1 MLKEILEYKILSIDD
16 YHLYVY
22 EVVGILAILTIAYIV
37 DLIIKRGLNRSKN
50 LDAGTKYAM
59 RKVLRYLLMGITF
72 FFSTKT
78 LGIDISPLLV
88 GSSVVLVGIGLGL
101 QNLFL
106 DFISGVIVLF
116 ERSVR
121 VGDVL
126 DINGVMGK
134 VVKISMRTTKLLTTD
149 NKVIIFPN
157 SFLTKNNLTNY
168 TSSESDDGD
177 NSFSIEIGV
186 DYNSD
191 ISKVQKLLI
200 EAALEN
206 PNVDSTKQPIA
217 RLVNFSDYSLTMRLI
232 FFSDNVFGV
241 GKTQSDVRIAVLKKF
256 RENGVKIPFPITTID
271 YKPNGN

>member
-1 MLKEILEYKILSIDD
+1 MLKEILEYKILSIGD

-22 EVVGILAILTIAYIV
+22 EVVMISAILTIAYTV
-37 DLIIKRGLNRSKN
+37 DKIIKRALTRSQK
-50 LDAGTKYAM
+50 LDSGSKYALG
-59 RKVLRYLLMGITF
+59 KVSYYLLLGVTF
-72 FFSTKT
+72 FFSTKV

-168 TSSESDDGD
+168 TSSDGGD
-177 NSFSIEIGV
+177 NSFSIDVGV

-191 ISKVQKLLI
+191 INKIQQLLI

-232 FFSDNVFGV
+232 FFSDNIFGV
-241 GKTQSDVRIAVLKKF
+241 GQTQSDVRIAVLKKF

>member
-1 MLKEILEYKILSIDD
+1 MLKEILETKILSIGS
-16 YHLYVY
+16 YELHIY
-22 EVVGILAILTIAYIV
+22 EVVMITAILTISFIV
-37 DLIIKRGLNRSKN
+37 EKIIKRALGHSRN
-50 LDAGTKYAM
+50 LDKGTQYALG
-59 RKVLRYLLMGITF
+59 KVFHYLLLGITF
-72 FFSTKT
+72 FLSTRI

-106 DFISGVIVLF
+106 DFISGIIILF

-121 VGDVL
+121 VGDIL

-168 TSSESDDGD
+168 TSADGGD
-177 NSFSIEIGV
+177 NSFYIEVGV
-186 DYNSD
+186 HYNTD
-191 ISKVQKLLI
+191 ISKVQQLLI
-200 EAALEN
+200 ESALQN
-206 PNVDSTKQPIA
+206 PNVDKTKQPIA

-241 GKTQSDVRIAVLKKF
+241 GQTQSEVRIEVLKKF
-256 RENGVKIPFPITTID
+256 REHNIAIPFPITTID
-271 YKPNGN
+271 YNPNKN